1 MDNRFL
7 NEQWAEAFV
16 MYATGNFPTP
26 STDEGIRNLCNLR
39 LDAIERTVIHM
50 KMPAS
55 FAEEIY
61 ILRQHIAFVRGR
73 LTADA
78 ESAAAPV

>member
-1 MDNRFL
+1 MDDRFL

-39 LDAIERTVIHM
+39 LDAIDVLAAKLNGDPI
-50 KMPAS
+50 P
-55 FAEEIY
+55 
-61 ILRQHIAFVRGR
+61 R
-73 LTADA
+73 LKRSVEAVQPLLV
-78 ESAAAPV
+78 EK